1 MAHRSALITASED
14 RLGGVAATDVGDA
27 LTDPPFLNPVFLADD
42 VSAARRTE
50 AETAGG
56 ARGVED
62 VDGRRPPPRDARTA
76 ARSAARTSPAI
87 PLLALGGLRWSAGDR
102 PVAEDDSS
110 LLGAIS
116 LRGGARSCEC

>member
-27 LTDPPFLNPVFLADD
+27 LTDPPFLKPDFLADD

-56 ARGVED
+56 ARGVEER
-62 VDGRRPPPRDARTA
+62 RRPPPRDARTA

-87 PLLALGGLRWSAGDR
+87 PLLALGGGLRWSAGDR

-116 LRGGARSCEC
+116 LRGGALSCEC

>member
-14 RLGGVAATDVGDA
+14 RGGGVAATDVGDA
-27 LTDPPFLNPVFLADD
+27 LTDPPFLKPDFLADD
-42 VSAARRTE
+42 VSAARRTD

-56 ARGVED
+56 ARGVEED
-62 VDGRRPPPRDARTA
+62 VRCPPPREARTA

-87 PLLALGGLRWSAGDR
+87 PLLALGVLRWRVGDR

>member
-27 LTDPPFLNPVFLADD
+27 LTDPPFLKPDFLADD
-42 VSAARRTE
+42 VSAARRTD

-56 ARGVED
+56 ARGVEER
-62 VDGRRPPPRDARTA
+62 RRPSPRDARTA

-116 LRGGARSCEC
+116 LRGGALSCEC

>member
-27 LTDPPFLNPVFLADD
+27 LTDPPFLKPDFLADD

-62 VDGRRPPPRDARTA
+62 VRCPPPRDARTA

-116 LRGGARSCEC
+116 LRGGALSCEC